1 MNKEIWVK
9 KIRYIKNLKD
19 EELIR
24 TESYSLIVS
33 FMLSKDVFKV
43 NAEMKQFMW
52 KLGIECKPYLLKSRT
67 AMLGRAIRVVEKA
80 EKQQLLEYINIISEE
95 VSGLPE
101 TRKIESTNKKN
112 EKNYMKEVLKLYGR
126 KGK

>member
-1 MNKEIWVK
+1 
-9 KIRYIKNLKD
+9 
-19 EELIR
+19 
-24 TESYSLIVS
+24 
-33 FMLSKDVFKV
+33 
-43 NAEMKQFMW
+43 
-52 KLGIECKPYLLKSRT
+52 
-67 AMLGRAIRVVEKA
+67 MLGRAIRVVEKA